1 MEPPPQIS
9 PKSLADYLDVMSKTA
24 FQSGMS
30 RKVVEKKW
38 AGTREAF
45 HGFDPMAVASFSD
58 RDVDAL
64 ATDTRIIRNRRKI
77 EATIHN
83 ARQMLELE
91 DEYGTFASYLRS
103 HPDFDTRMKDMR
115 KRFKFLGEQG
125 AYYFLYV
132 VQETVPPYEEW
143 CKSRNFT
150 PKK

>member
-64 ATDTRIIRNRRKI
+64 ATDTASSVTAGRSKQRS
-77 EATIHN
+77 T
-83 ARQMLELE
+83 ML
-91 DEYGTFASYLRS
+91 DRCWS
-103 HPDFDTRMKDMR
+103 
-115 KRFKFLGEQG
+115 
-125 AYYFLYV
+125 
-132 VQETVPPYEEW
+132 
-143 CKSRNFT
+143 
-150 PKK
+150 